1 MNNQHGL
8 HRRWP
13 GSPAPRPRQ
22 AAALVDSPT
31 TRIGLIS
38 RIDDNNGKTPVQQ
51 APRALMEGL
60 AKGLSP
66 TAQRT
71 VAQAAVDILP
81 TEVKRD
87 LATDVVQ
94 GLDTAKTS
102 RRLSKPCSRD

>member
-1 MNNQHGL
+1 
-8 HRRWP
+8 
-13 GSPAPRPRQ
+13 
-22 AAALVDSPT
+22 
-31 TRIGLIS
+31 
-38 RIDDNNGKTPVQQ
+38 
-51 APRALMEGL
+51 MEGL